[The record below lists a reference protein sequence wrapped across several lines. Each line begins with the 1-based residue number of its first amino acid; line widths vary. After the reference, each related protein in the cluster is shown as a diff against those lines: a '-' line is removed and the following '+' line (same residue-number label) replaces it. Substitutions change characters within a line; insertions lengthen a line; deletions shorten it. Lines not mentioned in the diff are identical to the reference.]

1 MRVADPRS
9 RLLPS
14 RERVGS
20 LLHLE
25 LNLSVIWRKQVV
37 EPNGRRGA
45 HQNCHPRIQRGDAT
59 DLTGFSVHDKE
70 PYEAKSEGFAFA
82 ILGLLYNS

>member
-1 MRVADPRS
+1 MVFLLWFGSSDLGCFGRRRVVRAD
-9 RLLPS
+9 PS
-14 RERVGS
+14 RERGGS

-45 HQNCHPRIQRGDAT
+45 HQNCHPPNAETRC
-59 DLTGFSVHDKE
+59 H
-70 PYEAKSEGFAFA
+70 
-82 ILGLLYNS
+82 